1 MIINILGCDCF
12 VLINRVLPV
21 KFYFEF
27 CYSPGLL
34 AQWVR
39 VLSRYAKVVGS
50 VPGQGNSHS
59 LAGPLGAGRGRE
71 TGGAAGDLQPEG
83 PWLAAGR
90 THPSIRPSIHPSIHP
105 INESHTYVFVV
116 SGTLQSPGAQD
127 KVLHGANGKR
137 LSICK
142 EATRKCAFR

>member
-1 MIINILGCDCF
+1 M
-12 VLINRVLPV
+12 

-90 THPSIRPSIHPSIHP
+90 THPSIRPSIQLMNPTHMYLWCQAGFYLPGHRTK
-105 INESHTYVFVV
+105 SHMEPMGRDF
-116 SGTLQSPGAQD
+116 QS
-127 KVLHGANGKR
+127 
-137 LSICK
+137 
-142 EATRKCAFR
+142 TRKQQGNVLLDSDKSSEDPKNRVK